1 LTKFDDCLNILGL
14 NQDATL
20 EDTKL
25 AYHKLAKKY
34 HPDLKKIN
42 PKNYDDFL
50 KIKNA
55 YEYLIQNFPKISSQ
69 KEKSVI
75 YFSNRSNFNREI
87 TTFFQ
92 DFEDIIQSY
101 RKTFSRNSIDQP
113 EPFVDLKGIL
123 KEKEKKE
130 RYFF

>member
-1 LTKFDDCLNILGL
+1 MTKFDDCLNILGL